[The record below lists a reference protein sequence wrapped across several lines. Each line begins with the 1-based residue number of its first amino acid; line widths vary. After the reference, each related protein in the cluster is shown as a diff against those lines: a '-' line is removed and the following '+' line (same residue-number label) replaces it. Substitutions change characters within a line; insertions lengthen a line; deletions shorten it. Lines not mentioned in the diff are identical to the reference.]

1 MSPCL
6 GSKKR
11 PPKKT
16 RTCHKKWVNQWLT
29 NRHAFPKVFVY
40 FMLPHLAWRKKRKR
54 SLEQKHLRRAAL
66 HCTRKPWDIYL
77 VSRESSAKWRAD
89 GVIRI
94 RQLERRGFWVVYKYY
109 QSNFGS
115 RGEIK
120 GGIIYVCVCVCECI
134 CMCLRVSE
142 REGCGIGVGSYHC
155 CSEALAHS
163 TYAVERVASIK
174 YRQHACYW
182 GGGYNRCG
190 AMNSLRGAQWF
201 IRAHNLPHSRDF
213 VTTDGRKS

>member
-120 GGIIYVCVCVCECI
+120 GGIIYVCVCVCERI
-134 CMCLRVSE
+134 FCMCLRVSE
-142 REGCGIGVGSYHC
+142 RERDAESVLGRTIAARRPWRTPLTQWSELPPLNIDNMPAIEVVVTIGVAPWIVCAGHSGS
-155 CSEALAHS
+155 
-163 TYAVERVASIK
+163 
-174 YRQHACYW
+174 
-182 GGGYNRCG
+182 
-190 AMNSLRGAQWF
+190 
-201 IRAHNLPHSRDF
+201 
-213 VTTDGRKS
+213 